1 MNVIARTQLRW
12 PAWFAYRPEFGVDA
26 LVLMASV
33 YFALCANSAFWRATS
48 ATGVLS
54 GAHGAW
60 VAVCV
65 FVAVVAITFLLLGLL
80 LNRWTVKPLLTVL
93 LLVSAGAAYFMSN
106 YGVYMDTG
114 MIRNVLQS
122 DTKESRELIT
132 GGMLF
137 SVLLYGLLPASL
149 LWRVRLKTRALGR
162 AMLVRVG
169 LLLASLVIAA
179 LALLGSYQDISSLL
193 RNHKEIRH
201 LVTPAN
207 YLVSLTRVALDDSA
221 SRVRGRMPIGTD
233 ARAAARPVGSKPRLL
248 VIVVGETVRA
258 QNWGLN
264 GYARQ
269 TTPELARI
277 APINFPDMTACGSS
291 TEVSVPCMFS
301 PYGRENYNKD
311 RIQGSESLLN
321 VLEYA
326 GIQTLWRDNQTGCKN
341 VCKDLAF
348 ESFEHGTDPK
358 FCTTEGCFDEVMLQ
372 GLRERIDAKP
382 GDAVVILHQL
392 GNHGPSYYLRY
403 PQRLR
408 RYTPTCETSELG
420 QCSQQ
425 QIVNAYDNA
434 VLATD
439 EFLARTIRY
448 LAQDS
453 SRDTAMI
460 YLSDHGESLGEN
472 GLYLHGVPYAIAP
485 KTQTRVP
492 MLMWFSPG
500 FSAARGLDL
509 RCLRDEAAR
518 PASQDNLFHSVLGLM
533 QVETGVY
540 QKRLDLFAPCD
551 GRAVA
556 KG

>member
-1 MNVIARTQLRW
+1 MSVVARAALRR
-12 PAWFAYRPEFGVDA
+12 PAWLGYRPELSVDA
-26 LVLMASV
+26 IVIAASV
-33 YFALCANSAFWRATS
+33 FFAAFANGAFWRA
-48 ATGVLS
+48 ATAAGAFASGDGV
-54 GAHGAW
+54 W
-60 VAVCV
+60 VAICV
-65 FVAVVAITFLLLGLL
+65 FVAIVAITALLLGVL

-93 LLVSAGAAYFMSN
+93 LLVTAGATYFMN
-106 YGVYMDTG
+106 QYGVYLDTG

-122 DTKESRELIT
+122 DGKESSELFTAGLI
-132 GGMLF
+132 LPL
-137 SVLLYGLLPASL
+137 LLYGALPAAL
-149 LWRVRLKTRALGR
+149 LWRVRLKPRPPGRALLLR
-162 AMLVRVG
+162 LG
-169 LLLASLVIAA
+169 LLAASLAIAG
-179 LALLGSYQDISSLL
+179 LALLGAFQDISALM
-193 RNHKEIRH
+193 RNHKEVRH

-221 SRVRGRMPIGTD
+221 SRVRGRAPIGTD
-233 ARAAARPVGSKPRLL
+233 ARVAAGRPAAAKPRLL
-248 VIVVGETVRA
+248 VLVVGETVRA

-264 GYARQ
+264 GYERQ

-277 APINFPDMTACGSS
+277 APINFPDVTACGSS

-301 PYGRENYNKD
+301 PFGRANYDKD

-341 VCKDLAF
+341 VCKGLAF
-348 ESFEHGTDPK
+348 ETFEHDTDPAY
-358 FCTTEGCFDEVMLQ
+358 CDSERCFDEVMLR

-382 GDAVVILHQL
+382 GDAVVVLHQL
-392 GNHGPSYYLRY
+392 GNHGPAYFRRY
-403 PQRLR
+403 PERLR
-408 RYTPTCETSELG
+408 RWTPTCDTNELG
-420 QCSQQ
+420 RCSRE

-439 EFLARTIRY
+439 QFLARTIRY
-448 LAQDS
+448 LAQDG

-485 KTQTRVP
+485 KTQTKVP
-492 MLMWFSPG
+492 MTMWFSPG
-500 FSAARGLDL
+500 FAASRGLDL
-509 RCLRDEAAR
+509 QCLRAESAK

-540 QKRLDLFAPCD
+540 EKPLDLFAPCV
-551 GRAVA
+551 RKQA
-556 KG
+556 

>member
-1 MNVIARTQLRW
+1 MNVIARSSVRW
-12 PAWFAYRPEFGVDA
+12 PSWLSYRPQLGVGSLVA
-26 LVLMASV
+26 LASV
-33 YFALCANSAFWRATS
+33 YFAVFANHAFWRAVS
-48 ATGVLS
+48 ATGVLGS
-54 GAHGAW
+54 AHGAW
-60 VAVCV
+60 VAVCM
-65 FVAVVAITFLLLGLL
+65 FVAIVAITFLLLGVL

-93 LLVSAGAAYFMSN
+93 LVVSAGAAYFMSQ

-132 GGMLF
+132 GGMLA
-137 SVLLYGLLPASL
+137 SVLVYGVVPALL
-149 LWRVRLKTRALGR
+149 LWRVRLKTGPLGR
-162 AMLVRVG
+162 AVLIRLG
-169 LLLASLVIAA
+169 LLAASLLLAG
-179 LALLGSYQDISSLL
+179 LALLGSYQDISALL

-221 SRVRGRMPIGTD
+221 SRVRGRAPIGTD
-233 ARAAARPVGSKPRLL
+233 ARIAARPAGAKPRLL

-277 APINFPDMTACGSS
+277 GPINFPEVTACGSS

-301 PYGRENYNKD
+301 PYGRANYDKA

-341 VCKDLAF
+341 VCKGLAF
-348 ESFEHGTDPK
+348 ESFEHATDPR
-358 FCTTEGCFDEVMLQ
+358 FCTAEGCFDEVMLQ
-372 GLRERIDAKP
+372 GLRERIDARP

-392 GNHGPSYYLRY
+392 GNHGPSYYERY

-420 QCSQQ
+420 QCTQQ

-472 GLYLHGVPYAIAP
+472 GLYLHGVPYTIAP
-485 KTQTRVP
+485 QTQLRVP
-492 MLMWFSPG
+492 MVMWFSPG
-500 FSAARGLDL
+500 FSSARGLDQQ
-509 RCLRDEAAR
+509 CLRNEAAK
-518 PASQDNLFHSVLGLM
+518 PASQDTLFHSVLGLM
-533 QVETGVY
+533 QVETQVY
-540 QKRLDLFAPCD
+540 QKRLDLFAPCLR
-551 GRAVA
+551 GAAARS
-556 KG
+556 

>member
-1 MNVIARTQLRW
+1 MNVVSRPQVSW
-12 PAWFAYRPEFGVDA
+12 PAWLSYRPQLGVDA
-26 LVLMASV
+26 LVLLASV
-33 YFALCANSAFWRATS
+33 FFAACANGAFWRAVS
-48 ATGVLS
+48 AS
-54 GAHGAW
+54 GAIATAHGAW
-60 VAVCV
+60 VAVCM
-65 FVAVVAITFLLLGLL
+65 FVAIVAITSLLLGLL

-93 LLVSAGAAYFMSN
+93 LLVTAGAAHFMSQ

-122 DTKESRELIT
+122 DTKESRELLTASLI
-132 GGMLF
+132 LPI
-137 SVLLYGLLPASL
+137 VLYGVLPSLL
-149 LWRVRLKTRALGR
+149 LWRVKVKAGPLGR
-162 AMLVRVG
+162 ALLRRVG
-169 LLLASLVIAA
+169 LLVASLLLAG
-179 LALLGSYQDISSLL
+179 LALMGAYQDISSLL

-221 SRVRGRMPIGTD
+221 SRVRGRAPIGTD
-233 ARAAARPVGSKPRLL
+233 ARVVARPAGAKPRLL

-277 APINFPDMTACGSS
+277 APINFPDTTACGSS

-301 PYGRENYNKD
+301 PYGRGNYDKD
-311 RIQGSESLLN
+311 KIQGSESLLN

-341 VCKDLAF
+341 VCKGLPF
-348 ESFEHGTDPK
+348 ESFEHGTDPQ
-358 FCTTEGCFDEVMLQ
+358 FCTAEGCFDQVMLG
-372 GLRERIDAKP
+372 GLRERIAAKP
-382 GDAVVILHQL
+382 GDAVVVLHQL
-392 GNHGPSYYLRY
+392 GNHGPSYFRRY
-403 PQRLR
+403 PDRLR
-408 RYTPTCETSELG
+408 RYTPTCDTNELG
-420 QCSQQ
+420 QCSRE

-439 EFLARTIRY
+439 DFLAHTIGY
-448 LAQDS
+448 LAQDT

-485 KTQTRVP
+485 KTQIKVP
-492 MLMWFSPG
+492 MVMWFSPG
-500 FSAARGLDL
+500 FSASRGLDQ
-509 RCLRDEAAR
+509 RCLRAEAAK
-518 PASQDNLFHSVLGLM
+518 PASHDNLFHSVLGLM
-533 QVETGVY
+533 QVETSVY
-540 QKRLDLFAPCD
+540 QKRLDLFAPCER
-551 GRAVA
+551 GAAR
-556 KG
+556 G

>member
-1 MNVIARTQLRW
+1 MNAITRPQLRW
-12 PAWFAYRPEFGVDA
+12 PAWFAYRPQ
-26 LVLMASV
+26 ASV
-33 YFALCANSAFWRATS
+33 DTLILSASLFFAVFANGAFWRAASVAGAMDT
-48 ATGVLS
+48 
-54 GAHGAW
+54 AHGAW
-60 VAVCV
+60 VAVCL
-65 FVAVVAITFLLLGLL
+65 FVAMVAITALLLGVL

-93 LLVSAGAAYFMSN
+93 LLVTAGAAHFMSQ
-106 YGVYMDTG
+106 YGVYLDTG
-114 MIRNVLQS
+114 MVRNVLQS
-122 DTKESRELIT
+122 DGKESGELLT
-132 GGMLF
+132 VGLLLP
-137 SVLLYGLLPASL
+137 VLLYGVVPALL
-149 LWRVRLKTRALGR
+149 LWRVKLVVRPLGR
-162 AMLVRVG
+162 ALLIRIG
-169 LLLASLVIAA
+169 LLAASLA
-179 LALLGSYQDISSLL
+179 LAGLAILGSFQDISALM

-221 SRVRGRMPIGTD
+221 SRVRGRTPIGAD
-233 ARAAARPVGSKPRLL
+233 ARMAARPVGSKPRLL

-264 GYARQ
+264 GYERQ

-301 PYGRENYNKD
+301 PYGRENYDKD

-341 VCKDLAF
+341 VCKGLAF
-348 ESFEHGTDPK
+348 ESFEHDTDPA
-358 FCTTEGCFDEVMLQ
+358 FCDAERCFDEVMLR

-382 GDAVVILHQL
+382 GDAVVVLHQL
-392 GNHGPSYYLRY
+392 GNHGPSYFRRY

-408 RYTPTCETSELG
+408 RYTPTCDTNELG
-420 QCSQQ
+420 KCSQQ

-434 VLATD
+434 ILATD

-448 LAQDS
+448 LAQDT

-492 MLMWFSPG
+492 MTMWFSPG
-500 FSAARGLDL
+500 FSSARGLDT
-509 RCLRDEAAR
+509 RCLRNEAAR

-540 QKRLDLFAPCD
+540 QKRLDLFAPCV
-551 GRAVA
+551 RKTAL
-556 KG
+556 